1 MKGAIFDLDGFLVST
16 DEFHYRAWK
25 RLAEELGITGFGRE
39 DNARQRG
46 VSRMASLEVV
56 LEKGDR
62 KYSAEEKQEL
72 AAEKLGL
79 KPKECLVVEAAKAGI
94 VYP

>member
-1 MKGAIFDLDGFLVST
+1 
-16 DEFHYRAWK
+16 
-25 RLAEELGITGFGRE
+25 
-39 DNARQRG
+39 
-46 VSRMASLEVV
+46 MASLEVV

-62 KYSAEEKQEL
+62 KHSAEEKQEL

-79 KPKECLVVEAAKAGI
+79 KPKECLVVEDAKAGI

>member
-1 MKGAIFDLDGFLVST
+1 MKGAIFDLDGVLVST
-16 DEFHYRAWK
+16 DEFHNRAWK
-25 RLAEELGITGFGRE
+25 RLAEELEITGFGRE
-39 DNARQRG
+39 DNARQCG

-79 KPKECLVVEAAKAGI
+79 KPKECLVVEDAKAGI